1 VTLPRLQRFLTEREP
16 AWAELEALLARAGT
30 RPERLAPEDL
40 LRTGRLYRAAAADLA
55 LARRAFASDPVT
67 RRLEALVL
75 RGRQTVYA
83 DETPRRSVWRFLAT
97 DYWGRVYEHRWLL
110 ALAAALLL
118 VPQVLAA
125 VWALDDPAAAV
136 GVVPSEFAG
145 AAEPGTG
152 PGALTP
158 DAQAGLSSAIFTNNI
173 QVSFVAVAGGLA
185 FGLGT
190 VAILL
195 FNAVFLGAIE
205 GLAIGGGQAARLFE
219 LIIPHGVLEESCIVV
234 AGAAGLRIG
243 RSLLEPGVL
252 TRAQSLR
259 TQARPAMETVLGT
272 MPWLVLAGLVEGFVT
287 GSLPG
292 LGSAIAVGVGLA
304 AVFWALVLWR
314 GPAAAAQIR
323 ARDLARR

>member
-1 VTLPRLQRFLTEREP
+1 LRLQRFLAEREP
-16 AWAELEALLARAGT
+16 AWAELEALLARAGS
-30 RPERLAPEDL
+30 RPERLPPGDL

-55 LARRAFASDPVT
+55 LARRAFAADPVT
-67 RRLEALVL
+67 RRLEGLVL

-83 DETPRRSVWRFLAT
+83 DEAPRRSVWRFLAT
-97 DYWGRVYEHRWLL
+97 DYWRRVAEQPWLL
-110 ALAAALLL
+110 LLAAALLV

-136 GVVPSEFAG
+136 GVLPGQFAS
-145 AAEPGTG
+145 AAEPGSG

-173 QVSFVAVAGGLA
+173 QVSFVAVAGGLP

-195 FNAVFLGAIE
+195 YNAVFLGAIE
-205 GLAIGGGQAARLFE
+205 GLAIGGGQASRLFE
-219 LIIPHGVLEESCIVV
+219 LIVPHGILEESCIVV

-243 RSLLEPGVL
+243 RALLEPGVL
-252 TRAQSLR
+252 SRAQSLR
-259 TQARPAMETVLGT
+259 VQARPAMELVLGT

-292 LGSAIAVGVGLA
+292 LGAAIAVGAGLG
-304 AVFWALVLWR
+304 AVFWTLVIWR
-314 GPAAAAQIR
+314 GQIR
-323 ARDLARR
+323 ARDFARR